1 MQNWLTVVSQHGKL
15 ANHSMTSSLSLQATF
30 ALLAPDVP
38 FSEGDLSAG
47 TESELQA
54 VVVGS
59 RHAVDLPLTIAQSN
73 YYANIVRRI
82 ATGDAPKRAVSELED
97 YLTHNR
103 EQVWENSWVRLPLA
117 RLSATARAVL
127 QADLQADKRNPASG
141 VRADYDR
148 FFVTVHGEQLLR
160 VPVSYL
166 LKLALAEALGVQA
179 GLPAALAA
187 TGQAALSHFLND
199 NSSPETYSL
208 YVTKPCQSNGLGRV
222 VAREKAQRFLL
233 TQLLV
238 LYANRRFGL
247 TANGQRVQVYFAPHP
262 PVRQRQLSDCLSDA
276 FYRELLMSP
285 CLAGWD
291 DGAAKQ
297 DYMHLC
303 HQVLSRS
310 QLNAVAKLREA
321 GIIANNLVVLPNLSN
336 VSLANNGTHVS
347 LGSRS
352 LTEARRAG
360 VLSAAQEK
368 CTGDLTIKF
377 VELFLPLFVGT
388 YSAAP
393 YRLAFAD
400 FHPERVLGFL
410 PHELDYTHLR
420 MLWRRW
426 RGKADLR
433 VCGYPLTPCG
443 PRWLDEPLSKLF
455 RLRGD
460 WVVDYRLLDYLVA
473 LLSTEQSPA
482 LDGTLGNGERLKRD
496 LAALGVFDE
505 RMALYLLYR
514 QREFAQ
520 LGFSGFEGRYYSLFA
535 SLSEDLSHAVNLQ
548 ILVTALACKL
558 QAEGRL
564 THALLPDDPGSESE
578 RRLPFFAA
586 AIGLPTFFVKRTT
599 GNAWLQAILERTTQT
614 RSSHRY
620 AGYWRVRLAD
630 YQQALLATLRAEAPA
645 LIEMF
650 GLTETLADLAQRLA
664 EPQTHAAS
672 GKLLRGILGDA
683 TGKPRS
689 PLQVEA
695 ATFNQQAETYYRE
708 TLCVQQLAEA
718 FAELQADWRKLEL
731 IEAHFD
737 PELRSALQHC
747 LAGRSVSDW
756 LLEVRPELLA
766 DAADETTLLTLIN
779 LVLLAVHHAARRAAA
794 EPLAE
799 SADAGSIPNSVA
811 DFVATQAAAQDGSL
825 AHHVELAAPI
835 V

>member
-1 MQNWLTVVSQHGKL
+1 
-15 ANHSMTSSLSLQATF
+15 MTDTLSLQHIF
-30 ALLAPDVP
+30 AVLTPAAP
-38 FSEGDLSAG
+38 FGEGDLSAG

-54 VVVGS
+54 VVSGS

-82 ATGDAPKRAVSELED
+82 ATGDAPKRAVSELEN

-103 EQVWENSWVRLPLA
+103 DQVWENSWVRLPLA
-117 RLSATARAVL
+117 RLTATARAVL
-127 QADLQADKRNPASG
+127 QADLQADKRNPAAG
-141 VRADYDR
+141 LRADHQR
-148 FFVTVHGEQLLR
+148 FFSTAQGEQVLR

-166 LKLALAEALGVQA
+166 LKLALAEALGVQD
-179 GLPAALAA
+179 GLPAAILS
-187 TGQAALSHFLND
+187 TGHAALAHFLND

-208 YVTKPCQSNGLGRV
+208 YVTAPRQSNGLGRA
-222 VAREKAQRFLL
+222 VAHEKAQRFLL

-238 LYANRRFGL
+238 LYANERFGL
-247 TANGQRVQVYFAPHP
+247 RASGQRVQVYFAPHP
-262 PVRQRQLSDCLSDA
+262 PVRQRQLNDCISDA

-336 VSLANNGTHVS
+336 ISLANNGTHVS

-352 LTEARRAG
+352 LTAARRAG
-360 VLSAAQEK
+360 VLSAAEEK
-368 CTGDLTIKF
+368 YTGDLTIKF

-443 PRWLDEPLSKLF
+443 PRWLDAPLSKLF

-473 LLSTEQSPA
+473 LLSTESSPA
-482 LDGTLGNGERLKRD
+482 LDGTPGNDERLKHD

-514 QREFAQ
+514 QRTFAQ

-535 SLSEDLSHAVNLQ
+535 SLSEDLSRAVNLQ

-564 THALLPDDPGSESE
+564 THAMLPDDPFSESE
-578 RRLPFFAA
+578 RRVPFFAA
-586 AIGLPTFFVKRTT
+586 AIGLPTFFVQRETSNGWLPAILKRT
-599 GNAWLQAILERTTQT
+599 AQT

-620 AGYWRVRLAD
+620 AGYWRVQLED

-650 GLTETLADLAQRLA
+650 GLGETLADLEQRIAQ
-664 EPQTHAAS
+664 PQTHAVS
-672 GKLLRGILGDA
+672 GKLLRGILGDTA
-683 TGKPRS
+683 GRRRS
-689 PLQVEA
+689 PLRLEA
-695 ATFNQQAETYYRE
+695 REFNQQAETYYRDGLR
-708 TLCVQQLAEA
+708 TQQMAEA
-718 FAELQADWRKLEL
+718 FADLQTDWRKLEL

-737 PELRSALQHC
+737 ADLRNALQHC

-756 LLEVRPELLA
+756 LLEVRPALLA
-766 DAADETTLLTLIN
+766 DTADEAELLTLIN
-779 LVLLAVHHAARRAAA
+779 LVLLAVRHAARRA
-794 EPLAE
+794 
-799 SADAGSIPNSVA
+799 SADTLA
-811 DFVATQAAAQDGSL
+811 DTLAVATDGKDEKVSADPFANLATTSLTPQAANQDSHP
-825 AHHVELAAPI
+825 AHHA
-835 V
+835 